1 MIKSPFSSK
10 PPEKVRELP
19 RDLLLRELS
28 HYFGSQPPPGVVE
41 CDYSLWRCPETGFEF
56 AVPPCAGNRL
66 FYEWISSF
74 PTYYPA
80 FRWEYGKVRD
90 ILLEQA
96 GSAKSPVCLLDV
108 GCGSGEFLENLADIP
123 NVMGFG
129 VDMNLSAVESC
140 SKRGVKAF
148 CGTIAEALRSGAFQ
162 PGQYDCVTSFHCLEH
177 VPDPVGFI
185 GEMLPL
191 LNRNGRILVSTPYSP
206 MSFETDWFD
215 VMNHPPHHLG
225 RWNISSY
232 RHLAK
237 LLGLNVRFHFPKA
250 RSAFFRALH
259 SFRLIHLGVHRHIN
273 KVVLIGLILRRLPSF
288 LQLWRRQC
296 GRQTIDG
303 ATSADVILVELR
315 RE

>member
-1 MIKSPFSSK
+1 M
-10 PPEKVRELP
+10 
-19 RDLLLRELS
+19 
-28 HYFGSQPPPGVVE
+28 
-41 CDYSLWRCPETGFEF
+41 
-56 AVPPCAGNRL
+56 
-66 FYEWISSF
+66 
-74 PTYYPA
+74 
-80 FRWEYGKVRD
+80 
-90 ILLEQA
+90 
-96 GSAKSPVCLLDV
+96 
-108 GCGSGEFLENLADIP
+108 
-123 NVMGFG
+123 
-129 VDMNLSAVESC
+129 
-140 SKRGVKAF
+140 
-148 CGTIAEALRSGAFQ
+148 
-162 PGQYDCVTSFHCLEH
+162 
-177 VPDPVGFI
+177 GFI

-191 LNRNGRILVSTPYSP
+191 LNRDGRILVSTPYSP

-225 RWNISSY
+225 RWNTSSY

-288 LQLWRRQC
+288 LRLWRRQC